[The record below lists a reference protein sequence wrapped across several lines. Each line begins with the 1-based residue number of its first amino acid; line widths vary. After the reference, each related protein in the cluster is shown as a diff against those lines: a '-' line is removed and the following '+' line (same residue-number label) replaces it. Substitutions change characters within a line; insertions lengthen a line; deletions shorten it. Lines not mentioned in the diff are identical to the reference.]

1 MCRQQNVSLA
11 GGFSFRCIWKR
22 GGDLGERGGDLG
34 AQGDDMGHRW
44 DELGT
49 QGDDMG
55 HRRDELGVRRDGC
68 WRWQTNKRWGRNQM
82 CVWSLPH
89 RCFIDEIGGFCCYLG
104 ISVSVTGPIRPDG
117 CNLESFL

>member
-11 GGFSFRCIWKR
+11 GGFPFGCIWKR
-22 GGDLGERGGDLG
+22 GDDLGERGDDHGE
-34 AQGDDMGHRW
+34 QGDDTRHRW
-44 DELGT
+44 DEF
-49 QGDDMG
+49 
-55 HRRDELGVRRDGC
+55 GVRRDDC

-89 RCFIDEIGGFCCYLG
+89 RCFIDEIGDFGCYLG

-117 CNLESFL
+117 CSLESFL

>member
-11 GGFSFRCIWKR
+11 GGFSFGCIWK
-22 GGDLGERGGDLG
+22 RGGDLG
-34 AQGDDMGHRW
+34 AQGDDMRYRW
-44 DELGT
+44 DELG
-49 QGDDMG
+49 
-55 HRRDELGVRRDGC
+55 VRQDGC

-89 RCFIDEIGGFCCYLG
+89 RCFIDEIGDFCNYLS
-104 ISVSVTGPIRPDG
+104 ISVSVTGPIRPEG

>member
-11 GGFSFRCIWKR
+11 GGFSLGCNWKR
-22 GGDLGERGGDLG
+22 GGDLGESGGDLG
-34 AQGDDMGHRW
+34 AQGDDMWHRW
-44 DELGT
+44 
-49 QGDDMG
+49 
-55 HRRDELGVRRDGC
+55 DGC

-89 RCFIDEIGGFCCYLG
+89 RCFIDEIGDFCGYLG

>member
-1 MCRQQNVSLA
+1 MCCQQNVSLA

-22 GGDLGERGGDLG
+22 GGDLGEKEGDLG
-34 AQGDDMGHRW
+34 VQGDDMGHRW
-44 DELGT
+44 DELGE
-49 QGDDMG
+49 
-55 HRRDELGVRRDGC
+55 RWDELGVRRDDC

-89 RCFIDEIGGFCCYLG
+89 RCFIDEIGDFGCYLG
-104 ISVSVTGPIRPDG
+104 ISVSVTGPIRPEG

>member
-11 GGFSFRCIWKR
+11 GGFSFGCIWKR
-22 GGDLGERGGDLG
+22 GGDLGE
-34 AQGDDMGHRW
+34 QGDGMGYRW
-44 DELGT
+44 
-49 QGDDMG
+49 
-55 HRRDELGVRRDGC
+55 DELGVRRDDC

-89 RCFIDEIGGFCCYLG
+89 RCFIDEIGDFFGYLG
-104 ISVSVTGPIRPDG
+104 IPVSVTGPIRPEG

>member
-11 GGFSFRCIWKR
+11 GGFSFGCIWKR
-22 GGDLGERGGDLG
+22 GDDLGESGGDLG
-34 AQGDDMGHRW
+34 AQGDDMRHRW
-44 DELGT
+44 DELG
-49 QGDDMG
+49 
-55 HRRDELGVRRDGC
+55 VRWDGC
-68 WRWQTNKRWGRNQM
+68 WQWQTNKRWGRNQM

-89 RCFIDEIGGFCCYLG
+89 RCFIDEIGDFCGYLG

>member
-22 GGDLGERGGDLG
+22 GGDLD

-49 QGDDMG
+49 QGDDMW
-55 HRRDELGVRRDGC
+55 HRWDELGVRRDDC
-68 WRWQTNKRWGRNQM
+68 WRWQTNKRWDRNQM

-89 RCFIDEIGGFCCYLG
+89 RCFIDEIGDFGCYLG
-104 ISVSVTGPIRPDG
+104 ISVSVTGPIRPEG

>member
-11 GGFSFRCIWKR
+11 GGFSFGCIWKR
-22 GGDLGERGGDLG
+22 GGDLGESGDDLG
-34 AQGDDMGHRW
+34 A
-44 DELGT
+44 

-55 HRRDELGVRRDGC
+55 HRRDELGVCWDGC

-82 CVWSLPH
+82 CVWSLSH
-89 RCFIDEIGGFCCYLG
+89 RCFIDEIGDFCGYLG